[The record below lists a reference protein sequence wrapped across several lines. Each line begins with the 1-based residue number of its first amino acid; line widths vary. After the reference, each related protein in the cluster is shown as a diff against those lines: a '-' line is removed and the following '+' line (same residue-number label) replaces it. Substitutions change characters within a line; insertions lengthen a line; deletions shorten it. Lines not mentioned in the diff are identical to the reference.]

1 MKRCLLLPMLFALA
15 FSFNAA
21 AQTYYPLPEEN
32 AYWTV
37 LEFDYNTWQYND
49 VIYTVMGDSVINNLN
64 YKVVY
69 RLDDYPTIYD
79 TISTLHCF
87 MRQDVEEKKIWFIRH
102 YLGETVEKLGYDLNV
117 NVGDTVSLPAFQFGE
132 FGDSLYYCQS
142 IDSVNMEIIGE
153 LDGFRKD
160 YWFSSTINS
169 DMSINYIEGVKD
181 WRSTFPNLDSF
192 YGFDPFHQ
200 SETVCV
206 LVNNTYY
213 YGYEPFYKYC
223 GFVVL
228 DTDDYV
234 INSELKIFPNPAWDI
249 ITVQLPDAFISPGT
263 LTIYNNFGEPVLRR
277 EITGLNSSFA
287 IDVSN
292 FINGIYFLSINSN
305 SITISTKLI
314 VKP

>member
-1 MKRCLLLPMLFALA
+1 MKTTIISFLIAMLAMPFEG
-15 FSFNAA
+15 FS
-21 AQTYYPLPEEN
+21 QIYYPLPEEN

-37 LEFDYNTWQYND
+37 LEFDWNIWEYND
-49 VIYTVMGDSVINNLN
+49 IVYTVNGDTTFNNLN
-64 YKVVY
+64 YKKIY

-87 MRQDVEEKKIWFIRH
+87 MRQNVEEKKIWFIRH
-102 YLGETVEKLGYDLNV
+102 YLGETEEKLGYDLNV

-132 FGDSLYYCQS
+132 FGDSLFYCHS
-142 IDSVNMEIIGE
+142 IDSVDMEIIGE
-153 LDGFRKD
+153 LYGFRKY

-181 WRSTFPNLDSF
+181 WRSTFPNLDNF
-192 YGFDPFHQ
+192 YGFDAFHQ

-206 LVNNTYY
+206 LVNNTYF

-228 DTDDYV
+228 DTDDYGLKK
-234 INSELKIFPNPAWDI
+234 ELKIFPNPAWNI
-249 ITVQLPDAFISPGT
+249 ITVQLPDIFISPGI

-277 EITGLNSSFA
+277 EISGLNNNFA

-305 SITISTKLI
+305 SNIISSKLI
-314 VKP
+314 VNH